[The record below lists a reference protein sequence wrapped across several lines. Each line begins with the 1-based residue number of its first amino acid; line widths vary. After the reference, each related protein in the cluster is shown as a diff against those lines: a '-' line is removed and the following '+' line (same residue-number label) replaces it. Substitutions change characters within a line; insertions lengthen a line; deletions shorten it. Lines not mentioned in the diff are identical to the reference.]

1 VPATAQQRA
10 IAPAMHIVV
19 LAWLYIIGT
28 MSLTFG
34 SVAGGAAF
42 FVVAGVAPVALYAW
56 LALRRHRARA
66 SVREEQVHDR
76 DHADAGGDQR

>member
-1 VPATAQQRA
+1 
-10 IAPAMHIVV
+10 MHIVV

-34 SVAGGAAF
+34 SAAGGVAF
-42 FVVAGVAPVALYAW
+42 FVVAGLAPVFLYAW

-66 SVREEQVHDR
+66 SVREEKVHDR
-76 DHADAGGDQR
+76 DDADAGGDQR

>member
-1 VPATAQQRA
+1 
-10 IAPAMHIVV
+10 MHIVI

-34 SVAGGAAF
+34 SVAGGVAF

-66 SVREEQVHDR
+66 VSAR
-76 DHADAGGDQR
+76 

>member
-1 VPATAQQRA
+1 
-10 IAPAMHIVV
+10 MHIVV

-66 SVREEQVHDR
+66 SVREEQVHAR